1 MDFETQLFA
10 KPNAPEL
17 LKKEL
22 RKPSYQCKTIML
34 GANTNP
40 YQPIERD
47 HKITR
52 SLLKVLSDFNHP
64 VTMTTK
70 SDLVLR
76 DLDILTDMAAQSLVS
91 VAVSVTTLDGK
102 LARAMEPRAPRAG
115 KRLAAIEGLNT
126 NGIPT
131 MVLAAP
137 MIPFLNDWELE
148 RILEAASNAGAKAA
162 NYILLRLPLELREM
176 FVEWLEAHAPG
187 RCRFRCW

>member
-1 MDFETQLFA
+1 LGLSPGLDFETQLFA

-137 MIPFLNDWELE
+137 MIPVLNDLELE
-148 RILEAASNAGAKAA
+148 
-162 NYILLRLPLELREM
+162 
-176 FVEWLEAHAPG
+176 
-187 RCRFRCW
+187 